1 MTKAE
6 AALLYAS
13 WGWHVLPVVPGGKAP
28 ANQHG
33 VKDAPASRSART
45 VSHWS
50 AVSLGIR
57 TTPP

>member
-28 ANQHG
+28 ASQHG
-33 VKDAPASRSART
+33 VKDAPASSSART
-45 VSHWS
+45 VSH
-50 AVSLGIR
+50 
-57 TTPP
+57 